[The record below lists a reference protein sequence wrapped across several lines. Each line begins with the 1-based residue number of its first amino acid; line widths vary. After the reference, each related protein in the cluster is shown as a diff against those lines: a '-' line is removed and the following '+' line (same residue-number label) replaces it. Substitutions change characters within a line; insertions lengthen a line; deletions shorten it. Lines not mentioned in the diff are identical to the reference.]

1 MNDLSA
7 RRELHDAARDLYAD
21 KAFLAALDRLRKT
34 WLAELIN
41 TADTTERKLELVAQ
55 MKALDG
61 IPGALK
67 AIMADYTQGRPNA

>member
-7 RRELHDAARDLYAD
+7 KRELHDAARDLYTD
-21 KAFLAALDRLRKT
+21 KAFVAALDRLRKA
-34 WLAELIN
+34 WLAELVN
-41 TADTTERKLELVAQ
+41 AADTTERKLELVAM

-67 AIMADYTQGRPNA
+67 AIMADYTQAKPHA